1 MLRSKA
7 LFAALAVS
15 LLAAMAAGQDA
26 PAKPKKPK
34 GEAKD
39 KSALKGEYAIVA
51 SELKLSDEKKA
62 EFAKAVAEM
71 NAARAEWT
79 KANAAKLEELNKA
92 AKAAKEAKDK
102 EKAKELQ
109 KQLNEL
115 RASQEKATA
124 EAQAKVRAVLTPEQ
138 QAQWQAFTV
147 YRGLLG
153 RYRKAE
159 LTDEQ
164 KEKVK
169 ALAAEASKQLSAAT
183 DAKAAGALKKDLDQ
197 KVAALLKPEQV
208 EKMKAPAPK
217 KPDKTQEKKAEE
229 KK

>member
-7 LFAALAVS
+7 LCAALAVS
-15 LLAAMAAGQDA
+15 LLAAMALGQDA

-39 KSALKGEYAIVA
+39 KTALRGEYAIIA
-51 SELKLSDEKKA
+51 TELNLSDEKKA

-71 NAARAEWT
+71 NAARDAWN
-79 KANAAKLEELNKA
+79 KANAAKIDELNKA

-102 EKAKELQ
+102 DKVKEIQ
-109 KQLNEL
+109 KQLSEL
-115 RASQEKATA
+115 RAAQEKATA
-124 EAQAKVRAVLTPEQ
+124 EGQAKVRAVLTPEQ

-153 RYRKAE
+153 RFRKAE
-159 LTDEQ
+159 LTDAQ

-169 ALAAEASKQLSAAT
+169 ALAAEAAKPLSAAS
-183 DAKAAGALKKDLDQ
+183 DPKAAAALKKDLEQ
-197 KVAALLKPEQV
+197 KVTALLTPEQA

-217 KPDKTQEKKAEE
+217 KPAKDEKKAE
-229 KK
+229 K